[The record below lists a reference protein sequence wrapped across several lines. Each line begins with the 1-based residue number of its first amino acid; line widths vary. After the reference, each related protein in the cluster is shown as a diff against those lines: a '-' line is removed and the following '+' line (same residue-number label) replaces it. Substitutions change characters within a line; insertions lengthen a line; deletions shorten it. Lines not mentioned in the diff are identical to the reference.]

1 VARYLLRRVLLLV
14 PVIIG
19 ISAIVFALSHL
30 IPGDP
35 VIVLLGQEAT
45 PAEAARL
52 RSVLGLDQPLP
63 VQYVKWLARAVQGD
77 LGKTLFGGQQ
87 VGDLLKAAVPAT
99 LELSVAALIVSL
111 IVALPLGIVSAV
123 RRGSAVDVASMLL
136 ALLGVST
143 PVFWSGILLIL
154 AFSLWLGWLPF
165 NGRGAPLLESFAA
178 LASGKGADGLVD
190 SLKHL
195 ALPALALGTTLIGP
209 IARLTRSSML
219 EVLRREYVWLA
230 RAKGLHERDV
240 IVRHALKNALL
251 PVVTVLGV
259 QIGGLLGGA
268 IVTETVFAWP
278 GVGRLIVTA
287 ILQHDY
293 AVSQAGVLVV
303 AVLFSGIN
311 LLVDLSYAYLNP
323 RIRYGS

>member
-1 VARYLLRRVLLLV
+1 VPTYLIRRVVLLV

-19 ISAIVFALSHL
+19 ISVIVFVLSHL

-35 VIVLLGQEAT
+35 VMVLLGQEAT
-45 PAEAARL
+45 QVEAERL

-63 VQYVKWLARAVQGD
+63 VQYVKWLARAIQGD
-77 LGKTLFGGQQ
+77 LGRTLFGGQA
-87 VGDLLKAAVPAT
+87 VGDLLRAAVPAT
-99 LELSVAALIVSL
+99 LELAIAALLLSL
-111 IVALPLGIVSAV
+111 IIALPLGIISAV
-123 RRGSAVDVASMLL
+123 KRGSAIDMGSMLL
-136 ALLGVST
+136 ALLGVSM
-143 PVFWSGILLIL
+143 PVFWSAILLIL
-154 AFSLWLGWLPF
+154 AFSLGLGWLPF
-165 NGRGAPLLESFAA
+165 NGRGPPLLEAV
-178 LASGKGADGLVD
+178 G
-190 SLKHL
+190 SLLRGNGPTDLLTSLRHL
-195 ALPALALGTTLIGP
+195 ALPALALGTTLVGP

-230 RAKGLHERDV
+230 RAKGLGERDV
-240 IVRHALKNALL
+240 VIRHALKNALL

-268 IVTETVFAWP
+268 IITETVFAWP

-293 AVSQAGVLVV
+293 AVSQGGVLVV
-303 AVLFSGIN
+303 ALLFSLTN

-323 RIRYGS
+323 RIRYGG